1 MDASRPTE
9 RTERRALGSA
19 YCPRCDG
26 TTTHAGDACTGCL
39 ARVENRRIG
48 ALWLALGVPLLLV
61 GLAAVRSV
69 PSSWP
74 PPHAHRSSLGL
85 GLLLLLAGS
94 FVAGRGLRGLL
105 RGRSP
110 D

>member
-1 MDASRPTE
+1 MESSRPTE
-9 RTERRALGSA
+9 RAKPRGLGSA
-19 YCPRCDG
+19 HCPRCQG

-39 ARVENRRIG
+39 ARAENRRIG

-69 PSSWP
+69 PSYWP

-85 GLLLLLAGS
+85 GLLLLLAGAV
-94 FVAGRGLRGLL
+94 VAGRGLRALL